1 MQELQSQNTIDQEKT
16 HGAPVELLVLHS
28 EQEIPPLFYQKEVEE
43 ISNASSSPP
52 HLCTTWFRMVRRIV
66 MLIPHACHFPKKI
79 SRDEDTTR
87 VVPRLWAVDPY
98 S

>member
-1 MQELQSQNTIDQEKT
+1 MQELQSQNIIDQEKT
-16 HGAPVELLVLHS
+16 HGAPAELLVLHS
-28 EQEIPPLFYQKEVEE
+28 EQEIPPLFYQNEVEE

-52 HLCTTWFRMVRRIV
+52 HLCRAWFRMVSR

-79 SRDEDTTR
+79 SRDEDATR
-87 VVPRLWAVDPY
+87 VVPRLWAVDSY